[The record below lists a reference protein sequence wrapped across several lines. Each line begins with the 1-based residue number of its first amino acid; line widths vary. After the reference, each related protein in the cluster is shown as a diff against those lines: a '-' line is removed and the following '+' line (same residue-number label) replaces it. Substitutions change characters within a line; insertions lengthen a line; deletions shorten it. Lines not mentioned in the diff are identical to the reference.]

1 MEEKKTTAKKPQ
13 AKKVKKPIKETLSEE
28 LYAMAYKLEKAILEQ
43 RGKELNTS
51 ACARLGKVKADLR
64 FVARNIVR

>member
-1 MEEKKTTAKKPQ
+1 MEKKTTSKKTTT
-13 AKKVKKPIKETLSEE
+13 KKAVKPIKESLSEE
-28 LYAMAYKLEKAILEQ
+28 LYAMAEKIEKAILEQ
-43 RGKELNTS
+43 RGKDLNTS